1 MRDTY
6 LGWLLNEP
14 SPRHLFRPRR
24 RAEGPRQG
32 AARRQHRLQR
42 AGDPERAV
50 PRADPGRRR
59 LGSFPRGRAAREV
72 QDPARRRPAAPLARG
87 AARRPRCDPPGAD
100 QDPFL
105 FSFLAH
111 NEGKLAGSVGVRL
124 DSTVRGLAADDMY
137 RDELDDLRAGGQ
149 KLAELVQLS
158 VDMNSV
164 PRRVLAGLF
173 HTAYLFAGTARGCDY
188 CLLLANARYADFFY
202 SSLGFDYVGDER
214 VNARTATPM
223 TLLAAHLPTVN
234 EALARVGGRPGLATG
249 DPTLFSHGF
258 SPEEFTGV
266 MKRLKSIPSGA
277 PRARD
282 PRKLD
287 PGAVRRASRRQEIRH
302 RDPVHHGAVVLQQLP
317 HPAIVFRLQVH
328 AEVGAELA
336 PVQHDAVPNRR
347 PHGVVLR
354 RARRRYRRDRARLAR
369 ARARLRRP
377 WRRRSPYAA
386 ALTMPRRRR
395 ARCGRKRTTVR

>member
-1 MRDTY
+1 MRDTH
-6 LGWLLNEP
+6 LRTHAQVSQARVIFSGPAVERKAPAKEP
-14 SPRHLFRPRR
+14 IGGNTVFSEPATQSARFRALTPVGADSGHFREVEPREKFKIRLAAGPAGRRSP
-24 RAEGPRQG
+24 E
-32 AARRQHRLQR
+32 ARR
-42 AGDPERAV
+42 GDP
-50 PRADPGRRR
+50 D
-59 LGSFPRGRAAREV
+59 AA
-72 QDPARRRPAAPLARG
+72 L
-87 AARRPRCDPPGAD
+87 PGAD

-137 RDELDDLRAGGQ
+137 RDELDDLRAAGQ

-173 HTAYLFAGTARGCDY
+173 HTAYLFAGTVRACDY

-223 TLLAAHLPTVN
+223 ALLAAHLPTVN

-258 SPEEFTGV
+258 SPEEVTGV
-266 MKRLKSIPSGA
+266 MKRLKA
-277 PRARD
+277 
-282 PRKLD
+282 
-287 PGAVRRASRRQEIRH
+287 IR
-302 RDPVHHGAVVLQQLP
+302 
-317 HPAIVFRLQVH
+317 
-328 AEVGAELA
+328 
-336 PVQHDAVPNRR
+336 
-347 PHGVVLR
+347 
-354 RARRRYRRDRARLAR
+354 
-369 ARARLRRP
+369 
-377 WRRRSPYAA
+377 
-386 ALTMPRRRR
+386 
-395 ARCGRKRTTVR
+395 